1 MSEEAPTVTS
11 TAPEA
16 PGVWRLATSAVRSML
31 RGDAGAEARL
41 PDEAI
46 VRPEVGIDR
55 DHLADYARV
64 CGFGLT
70 DTLPPTYLHV
80 VAFPLQLTLLTRPT
94 FPFPLPGLVHVANTI
109 AVHRPVT
116 ADERP
121 TVEVR
126 LDRLRPHPSGRQF
139 DAVSTA
145 RVGSEVVWEEAS
157 TYLRRGDDGDPKA
170 DRPGPVVDLEP
181 DASAPLLVARSDTG
195 RRYAAVSGDRN
206 PIHLHP
212 LTARAFGFP
221 RAIAHGMWT
230 KARVLAMLATRLPD
244 AGTIGARFERPL
256 LLPSRPALTA
266 SHHDGRLA
274 FALHDRRDRRLL
286 AGEVTW

>member
-1 MSEEAPTVTS
+1 MTT

-16 PGVWRLATSAVRSML
+16 PATWRLLARAARSML
-31 RGDAGAEARL
+31 QGDAGEGARL

-46 VRPEVGIDR
+46 VRPDVAIDR
-55 DHLADYARV
+55 DHLAAYARV
-64 CGFGLT
+64 CGFDLT
-70 DTLPPTYLHV
+70 DTLPSTYLHV
-80 VAFPLQLTLLTRPT
+80 VAFPLQLALLTRPT
-94 FPFPLPGLVHVANTI
+94 FPFPLPGLVHVANAIT
-109 AVHRPVT
+109 VHRPVT

-126 LDRLRPHPSGRQF
+126 LERLRPHPSGRQF
-139 DAVSTA
+139 DAVTTA
-145 RVGSEVVWEEAS
+145 RVAGDVVWEEAS
-157 TYLRRGDDGDPKA
+157 TYLRRGDDGDEDA
-170 DRPGPVVDLEP
+170 ERPGPEVDLEP
-181 DASAPLLVARSDTG
+181 DPSAPLVEARPDTG

-230 KARVLAMLATRLPD
+230 QARALALLQPRLPD
-244 AGTIGARFERPL
+244 HGTISTRFERPV
-256 LLPSRPALTA
+256 LLPSKMTLT
-266 SHHDGRLA
+266 SSVDGDRLA
-274 FALHDRRDRRLL
+274 FALHDTRRARRHL